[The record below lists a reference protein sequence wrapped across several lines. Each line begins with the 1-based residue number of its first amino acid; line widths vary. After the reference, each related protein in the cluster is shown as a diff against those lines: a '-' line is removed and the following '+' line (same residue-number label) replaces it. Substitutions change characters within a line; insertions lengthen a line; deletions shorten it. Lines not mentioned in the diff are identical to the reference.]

1 MSSRKREEWARG
13 ERDMADERRILVA
26 VEDMMTATTV
36 AATAARAAAEDG
48 ATEIILLH
56 VLSAHPTLRS
66 LLHLPEQAAATPG
79 EGETVL
85 ELAER
90 AVRAQCA
97 ALGVPAPSIA
107 YELTSGE
114 PATEIARVA
123 SEQHVTLL
131 VLGARR
137 PGAFGLNH
145 PDVRGGLGSRVT
157 CPVRVA
163 ALQAG
168 PAQT

>member
-1 MSSRKREEWARG
+1 
-13 ERDMADERRILVA
+13 MADERRILVA

-36 AATAARAAAEDG
+36 AATAARAAAEEDG

-66 LLHLPEQAAATPG
+66 LLHLPDEEPAATPG
-79 EGETVL
+79 EGESVL

-107 YELTSGE
+107 FELIHGE

-123 SEQHVTLL
+123 SEQQVALL

-145 PDVRGGLGSRVT
+145 PDVRGGLGSRVK
-157 CPVRVA
+157 CPVRIA
-163 ALQAG
+163 ALQA
-168 PAQT
+168 P

>member
-1 MSSRKREEWARG
+1 
-13 ERDMADERRILVA
+13 MADERRILVA

-66 LLHLPEQAAATPG
+66 LLHLPDEEPAATPG
-79 EGETVL
+79 EGESVL

-107 YELTSGE
+107 YELTHGE

-123 SEQHVTLL
+123 SEQQVALV

-145 PDVRGGLGSRVT
+145 PDVRGGLGSRVK

-168 PAQT
+168 PKPGD

>member
-1 MSSRKREEWARG
+1 
-13 ERDMADERRILVA
+13 MANERRILVA

-36 AATAARAAAEDG
+36 AATAARAAAEEDG

-66 LLHLPEQAAATPG
+66 LLHLPDEEPAATPG
-79 EGETVL
+79 EGESVL

-107 YELTSGE
+107 FELINGE

-123 SEQHVTLL
+123 SEQQVALL

-145 PDVRGGLGSRVT
+145 PDVRGGLGSRVK
-157 CPVRVA
+157 CPVRIA
-163 ALQAG
+163 ALQA
-168 PAQT
+168 P